1 MIQPLEK
8 KCPECGSRYHGRS
21 DKKFCSDYCRSTFNN
36 RNKPESL
43 EYVKRVNKILR
54 RNRKILDELNESGT
68 KRAVL
73 SHLQLRGFNFN
84 YFTSMLV
91 NSQGETFYYCYD
103 HAYSII
109 GKELFVSGNPE
120 GEMLHAVVAS
130 R

>member
-36 RNKPESL
+36 RHKPESS
-43 EYVKRVNKILR
+43 EHVKNVNKILR
-54 RNRKILDELNESGT
+54 RNRKILDELNESGRKT
-68 KRAVL
+68 AVI
-73 SHLQLRGFNFN
+73 SHLQLRGFNPN
-84 YFTSMLV
+84 YFTSMFV
-91 NSQGETFYYCYD
+91 NSQGETFYYCYE

-109 GKELFVSGNPE
+109 DNELCLFGIPE
-120 GEMLHAVVAS
+120 EETLHPVVAL